1 MLSRIKDVITNIF
14 IIFLLTIAACL
25 SMLVFIAVGTWAF
38 IALVIVVLIGIPFY
52 LWQGMRK

>member
-1 MLSRIKDVITNIF
+1 MLSKIKDVIVNIF